1 MPYVERTITGEN
13 EIIVTDSLESPL
25 FDFLLSGNSE
35 QIQDPPPS
43 PENPQPI
50 RGVGRYND
58 KTQKYEVTA
67 HVTGKNLFDRD
78 AWYNYFYNAK
88 QDIFKENI
96 DGREC
101 LKWRGSSGY
110 NNETQG
116 YISFPFYVKA
126 GTKFTLSFYAKKEHT
141 TGQEE
146 TGFYIDK
153 ADGTYER
160 LVCKDVGNFELHE
173 KTYMLN
179 ADVVSLRM
187 FYSHNTYCYFS
198 DIQIEFGT
206 EATTYELYKEQRV
219 KLSLAEQLRGIG
231 DYKDIVTK
239 DGVARNFKE
248 LKFDGTEA
256 WETWGANNTEEGHI
270 GFFIYTKMLDK
281 QNIFEKEIMCNM
293 LKTVDSNYGGRGVG
307 ICLYIDERDRF
318 NSYFSIALKNAML
331 EDVSTEEKA
340 VQSFKKLLAQKKDEG
355 KQFKLL
361 ARISHPIKEELPE
374 ECQKA
379 IEKLSTYDPTTVIT
393 VDGGEIPIG
402 IKITYKAKEA
412 KAWKFFI

>member
-50 RGVGRYND
+50 RGVGRYN
-58 KTQKYEVTA
+58 
-67 HVTGKNLFDRD
+67 
-78 AWYNYFYNAK
+78 
-88 QDIFKENI
+88 
-96 DGREC
+96 
-101 LKWRGSSGY
+101 
-110 NNETQG
+110 
-116 YISFPFYVKA
+116 
-126 GTKFTLSFYAKKEHT
+126 
-141 TGQEE
+141 
-146 TGFYIDK
+146 
-153 ADGTYER
+153 
-160 LVCKDVGNFELHE
+160 
-173 KTYMLN
+173 
-179 ADVVSLRM
+179 
-187 FYSHNTYCYFS
+187 
-198 DIQIEFGT
+198 
-206 EATTYELYKEQRV
+206 
-219 KLSLAEQLRGIG
+219 
-231 DYKDIVTK
+231 
-239 DGVARNFKE
+239 
-248 LKFDGTEA
+248 
-256 WETWGANNTEEGHI
+256 
-270 GFFIYTKMLDK
+270 
-281 QNIFEKEIMCNM
+281 
-293 LKTVDSNYGGRGVG
+293 
-307 ICLYIDERDRF
+307 DERDRF